1 MNEPIDVLQLRLG
14 HRFERLDLL
23 VQALTHSSYAAEHDD
38 ALDNERLEFLGDAIV
53 NSTVTLLLWEMH
65 PDAPEGTLSW
75 IRHRVVSTQTLAK
88 VGRDLALGPLLRV
101 GRGEDSAG
109 GRTRNTTLENAA
121 EAVFGALYLDGGFS
135 KCQDAARRWFVRHIQ
150 ALDTDQLAK
159 RGWKNPRNSL
169 QEHLERHH
177 GVGPTYRIVRQE
189 GLAHAP
195 TFHAEV
201 YLRDQVIGVGQASS
215 KRAAFEDAAETAMSK
230 LETE

>member
-88 VGRDLALGPLLRV
+88 VGRDLAP
-101 GRGEDSAG
+101 
-109 GRTRNTTLENAA
+109 
-121 EAVFGALYLDGGFS
+121 
-135 KCQDAARRWFVRHIQ
+135 ARRSRRRQRRRTHSKHHTGKRRRGRVWRAVSRRRIQ
-150 ALDTDQLAK
+150 
-159 RGWKNPRNSL
+159 
-169 QEHLERHH
+169 
-177 GVGPTYRIVRQE
+177 
-189 GLAHAP
+189 
-195 TFHAEV
+195 
-201 YLRDQVIGVGQASS
+201 
-215 KRAAFEDAAETAMSK
+215 
-230 LETE
+230 